1 MYYFFY
7 CVLRLTDKTFAQFIG
22 SAKQA
27 REKLWAVTKEVLN
40 MRRSIGSLAARLSD
54 ERRLLKGIAETH
66 ADGRGANRIPAF
78 LSACFRKGMS
88 ATTVHAQ
95 LVKAIADEYTVP
107 TAFLRGIGW
116 SSPAWLKR
124 ESLRL
129 VQVQALKLMYYQW
142 QIRRWLLCVCLH
154 LWHPL
159 HLICCSVLQ
168 RLGLLATWAP
178 CVL

>member
-95 LVKAIADEYTVP
+95 LVKAIADEYTVKGFNEKEID
-107 TAFLRGIGW
+107 A
-116 SSPAWLKR
+116 
-124 ESLRL
+124 
-129 VQVQALKLMYYQW
+129 
-142 QIRRWLLCVCLH
+142 VCLSMV
-154 LWHPL
+154 L
-159 HLICCSVLQ
+159 HGPASMYHMHKLFNLPSADVAAKRLASVWGLVGNVSNCRFEQATSAGDFASALIGNS
-168 RLGLLATWAP
+168 
-178 CVL
+178 